1 MKLLNKKKILITGA
15 GGVLGISHAKTFLH
29 HGAELI
35 LSEIKGSRLKL
46 IKKEYQKNPSVK
58 IYDHDVDE
66 NPNFGTD
73 LGTRGLPTFYC
84 YVNGELKGQL
94 VGAVPE
100 SKLAEFVTQ
109 HSS

>member
-1 MKLLNKKKILITGA
+1 MSGLPKSTDSTYKDLMKKDKVVIFKMSAVWCNPCKEATS
-15 GGVLGISHAKTFLH
+15 VC
-29 HGAELI
+29 
-35 LSEIKGSRLKL
+35 LSYLE
-46 IKKEYQKNPSVK
+46 KNPSVK

>member
-1 MKLLNKKKILITGA
+1 MSGLPESTDSTYKDLMKKDKVVIFKMSAVWCNPCKEATR
-15 GGVLGISHAKTFLH
+15 VC
-29 HGAELI
+29 
-35 LSEIKGSRLKL
+35 LSYLE
-46 IKKEYQKNPSVK
+46 KNPSVK
-58 IYDHDVDE
+58 IYDHDVDK
-66 NPNFGTD
+66 NPNFGTE

-100 SKLAEFVTQ
+100 SKLTEFVTQ